1 MLMEFHGVNGQLEL
15 YADKIIIK
23 RKGVLSKLTQGFTKG
38 DKTIYIKQIS
48 GIDFKLGGNVVNG
61 FIQFTL
67 PGGNEKKG
75 GAFQATQDEN
85 TVMFKKK
92 DNDFAIKL
100 KEKVEELMNTD
111 IESKKS
117 ISNADEIRKYKELF
131 REGIISEKEFNI
143 KKQELLNL

>member
-1 MLMEFHGVNGQLEL
+1 
-15 YADKIIIK
+15 
-23 RKGVLSKLTQGFTKG
+23 
-38 DKTIYIKQIS
+38 
-48 GIDFKLGGNVVNG
+48 
-61 FIQFTL
+61 
-67 PGGNEKKG
+67 
-75 GAFQATQDEN
+75 
-85 TVMFKKK
+85 MFKKK